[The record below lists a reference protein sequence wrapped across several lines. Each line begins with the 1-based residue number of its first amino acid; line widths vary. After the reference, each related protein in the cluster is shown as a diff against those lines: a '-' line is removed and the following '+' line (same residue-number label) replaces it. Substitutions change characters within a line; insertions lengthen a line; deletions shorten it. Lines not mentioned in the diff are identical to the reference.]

1 MVGLVACAVSVVAA
15 GCSSSGPAASSRPFG
30 TVASGTGTHVTVGEV
45 EYKMLLS
52 TQTFTAG
59 AYTFTAVNNGKLPHA
74 LEVDGPGVHDFTG
87 TIEPGE
93 SASISVALQPG
104 KYDVFCPIP
113 GHKELGM
120 NAEITVGSAH

>member
-1 MVGLVACAVSVVAA
+1 M
-15 GCSSSGPAASSRPFG
+15 
-30 TVASGTGTHVTVGEV
+30 TVGEV

-74 LEVDGPGVHDFTG
+74 LEVDGPGVNDFTP
-87 TIEPGE
+87 TIEPGQ

-120 NAEITVGSAH
+120 NAEITVGRASGSASAGSLTTSAAATLTPGPGSSENRGDDY